1 MFAFFAA
8 CTSFFPPPVEAAC
21 QDPRAFYPDEDGDGV
36 GEPTEVFVGC
46 DAPDGW
52 VEAVGPAATGDTGP

>member
-8 CTSFFPPPVEAAC
+8 CTTFFPPPVEAAC
-21 QDPRAFYPDEDGDGV
+21 KDPRVFYPDEDGDGV

-46 DAPDGW
+46 EAPDGW
-52 VEAVGPAATGDTGP
+52 VEAVVPAATGDTGP